1 MINCINCIGD
11 KGVESDKSVC
21 REYSHLLDCV
31 IVVSRGQVQR
41 LYNLVPECHVT
52 LGAKKSRE
60 RGNRVNS
67 VLKKQNKLAF
77 F

>member
-11 KGVESDKSVC
+11 KGVELDKSVC

-31 IVVSRGQVQR
+31 IVVSRDQVQR

-52 LGAKKSRE
+52 LGAKK
-60 RGNRVNS
+60 
-67 VLKKQNKLAF
+67 KKKKIRRPRK
-77 F
+77 